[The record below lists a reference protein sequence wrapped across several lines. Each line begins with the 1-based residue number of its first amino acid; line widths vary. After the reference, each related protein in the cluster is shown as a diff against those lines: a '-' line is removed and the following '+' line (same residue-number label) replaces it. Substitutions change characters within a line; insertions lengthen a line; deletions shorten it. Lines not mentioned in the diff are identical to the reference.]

1 MRGYTDKL
9 GVSGLL
15 MTVATQGNLS
25 EIRQTASS
33 ANEYERSAA
42 ALAFGAYAAEN
53 RDKAALSD
61 VRSVFR
67 ELVRLSFDRELY
79 VRCDALL
86 GLGRSK
92 DSRAYFFLANY
103 FERAPKLS
111 PRSFELQKRVL
122 YAFQENQDPRAAELI
137 WRAKNDPILRRMAE
151 QVNTDNTNFRYTFNG
166 PEEQREQAE
175 QKEGIIIA
183 SVQDLQKIEE
193 TLERNRKDAEKG
205 SIQHPQTYVVD
216 LEGRFKA
223 GGDIEEHVQ
232 VASGQ
237 DVLAAG
243 EAYFERD
250 KQGWFIK
257 SINNRSNGYYPH
269 QNAHIHV
276 AKALKGT
283 GIRFPDKFTETFPK
297 GGWLDD
303 VLLEVKWKEALKLV
317 GKKPD
322 EIEQH

>member
-137 WRAKNDPILRRMAE
+137 WRAKNNPILRRMAE
-151 QVNTDNTNFRYTFNG
+151 QVNTDNTNFRYTFVG
-166 PEEQREQAE
+166 SEEQRTRAE
-175 QKEGIIIA
+175 QKKGVTIA
-183 SVQDLQKIEE
+183 GAQDIQKIEG
-193 TLERNRKDAEKG
+193 TLEADIREAEREG
-205 SIQHPQTYVVD
+205 SILRPQTYVVD
-216 LEGRFKA
+216 LEGRFKV
-223 GGDIEEHVQ
+223 GGNIHEHVQ

-250 KQGWFIK
+250 AQGWFVK

-269 QNAHIHV
+269 QKAHIHV
-276 AKALKGT
+276 ARALKGT
-283 GIRFPDKFTETFPK
+283 GIRFPPDKFTEAYPK
-297 GGWLDD
+297 DGWLDD
-303 VLLEVKWKEALKLV
+303 TLMEVIWKETLELA
-317 GKKPD
+317 GIKP
-322 EIEQH
+322 

>member
-1 MRGYTDKL
+1 
-9 GVSGLL
+9 
-15 MTVATQGNLS
+15 MTAATQGNLP
-25 EIRQTASS
+25 EIRQTAS
-33 ANEYERSAA
+33 AEDGYERSAA

-53 RDKAALSD
+53 RGKTALGET
-61 VRSVFR
+61 RSVFR
-67 ELVRLSFDRELY
+67 DLIRLALDRELY

-86 GLGRSK
+86 GLGKSR

-103 FERAPKLS
+103 FERATKLS

-122 YAFQENQDPRAAELI
+122 YAFQENQDPRAAELV
-137 WRAKNDPILRRMAE
+137 WRAKQEDPALRRIAR
-151 QVNTDNTNFRYTFNG
+151 QIDTDNTNFRYTFIG
-166 PEEQREQAE
+166 SEEQREQAE
-175 QKEGIIIA
+175 QKKGITIA
-183 SVQDLQKIEE
+183 NVQDLQEVEAILEADIEE
-193 TLERNRKDAEKG
+193 AKREG
-205 SIQHPQTYVVD
+205 SFQRPQTYVVD
-216 LEGRFKA
+216 LEGRFKV
-223 GGDIEEHVQ
+223 GGNTHEHVQ

-250 KQGWFIK
+250 KQGWFVK

-283 GIRFPDKFTETFPK
+283 RIRFPDKFTETFPK
-297 GGWLDD
+297 SGWLDEI
-303 VLLEVKWKEALKLV
+303 LLEVMWKEALQLV
-317 GKKPD
+317 GKEPD